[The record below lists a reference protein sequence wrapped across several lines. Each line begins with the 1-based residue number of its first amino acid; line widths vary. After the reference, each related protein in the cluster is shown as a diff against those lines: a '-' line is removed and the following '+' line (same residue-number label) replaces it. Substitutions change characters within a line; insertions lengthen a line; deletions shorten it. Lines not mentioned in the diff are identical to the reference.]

1 MGKIIQVSFKKNTIS
16 TCAKRQNA
24 ALLLRKL
31 SKRCRTYPIKNLKK
45 VKQAFDEAKNSSFYL
60 LFYIQPTINPYRSLD
75 LNITST
81 LSSNKICSGSND
93 RLRIIGKRRRK
104 VWAWNAQESNKIELK
119 KERWQ
124 APPAFKS
131 SIYSSIS
138 NTYKIHHK
146 NEKQW
151 CPKTRRFSA
160 VLWEKTIQNAG
171 GKSKNVGLFWN
182 FVGDFLL
189 SLALVLEKSPRA
201 SINQPKTRH
210 KESIYYILL
219 CLFISRLLHLKR

>member
-1 MGKIIQVSFKKNTIS
+1 MQQTTKY
-16 TCAKRQNA
+16 RM
-24 ALLLRKL
+24 ALPIFLFIWLPYWGLLEFRL
-31 SKRCRTYPIKNLKK
+31 
-45 VKQAFDEAKNSSFYL
+45 
-60 LFYIQPTINPYRSLD
+60 NPNRSLD
-75 LNITST
+75 RNSTST

-138 NTYKIHHK
+138 STYKTHRK
-146 NEKQW
+146 KEGQE
-151 CPKTRRFSA
+151 CAKTRRFSA
-160 VLWEKTIQNAG
+160 VLWEKTIQNVG

-189 SLALVLEKSPRA
+189 SLALVLEKSPRV

-210 KESIYYILL
+210 EESIYDTLL
-219 CLFISRLLHLKR
+219 CLFISRLSHQER